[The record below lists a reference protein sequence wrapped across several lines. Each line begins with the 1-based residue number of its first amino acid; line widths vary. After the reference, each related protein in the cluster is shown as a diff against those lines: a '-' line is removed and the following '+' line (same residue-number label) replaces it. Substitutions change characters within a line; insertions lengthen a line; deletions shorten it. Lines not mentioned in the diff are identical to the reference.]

1 MFQHLDHLSFESFLG
16 YLASGTAL
24 WDGHFQKQFRRG
36 EDYMEI
42 VRIES
47 MDQVMPL
54 MNQKYGLRLN
64 WKFTC
69 SHHIVKQPSMVTEYQ
84 GAKDF
89 SKGFDEIGSYKQ
101 FYNETNRRLVETI
114 YADDFLHYRYT
125 YEDFLNENV

>member
-16 YLASGTAL
+16 YLESGTAL
-24 WDGHFQKQFRRG
+24 WDGHFEKQFRRG
-36 EDYMEI
+36 EDYTEI

-54 MNQKYGLRLN
+54 ISEKYVLRLK
-64 WKFTC
+64 WKFTS
-69 SHHIVKQPSMVTEYQ
+69 SHHIVKQPTMVTEYQ

-89 SKGFDEIGSYKQ
+89 SRGFDEIGSYKQ

-114 YADDFLHYRYT
+114 YTDEFLHYGYT
-125 YEDFLNENV
+125 MKAF